1 MKNQFK
7 KIVVLLFAVIALT
20 SCSKEGLYAQ
30 CTNCGTQQQIPTTTT
45 VSSVIKMAKLVPNQR
60 IPQPGDGSTFFVDY
74 PANGVVDSYRGQSY
88 GAPKPSHFGI
98 YFYDVDQNGV
108 QVSQPYVVM
117 VPASQEPL
125 DRLRWNP
132 NAMFPIVG
140 SSAVI
145 GSSAILPYYD
155 TQNKIQYGL
164 NPSGQVA
171 YFILQ

>member
-1 MKNQFK
+1 MKNTIN
-7 KIVVLLFAVIALT
+7 KIALFVFAVIALT

-30 CTNCGTQQQIPTTTT
+30 CTNCGTQQVQTTTT
-45 VSSVIKMAKLVPNQR
+45 VGSVIKMAKLVPNQF
-60 IPQPGDGSTFFVDY
+60 IPQPGNSATFFTDY
-74 PANGVVDSYRGQSY
+74 PANGIIDSYYGPSY
-88 GAPKPSHFGI
+88 GAPRPSHFGVF
-98 YFYDVDQNGV
+98 FYDIDVNGNP
-108 QVSQPYVVM
+108 VSQPYIVM

-132 NAMFPIVG
+132 NGVFPVVG

-145 GSSAILPYYD
+145 GSSAMQAYYD
-155 TQNKIQYGL
+155 SQNKIQYGL